1 MLNMVLG
8 LPCQHLIFKTFSN
21 CLPAIRF
28 SLYI

>member
-1 MLNMVLG
+1 MLNTALE

-28 SLYI
+28 SLNI